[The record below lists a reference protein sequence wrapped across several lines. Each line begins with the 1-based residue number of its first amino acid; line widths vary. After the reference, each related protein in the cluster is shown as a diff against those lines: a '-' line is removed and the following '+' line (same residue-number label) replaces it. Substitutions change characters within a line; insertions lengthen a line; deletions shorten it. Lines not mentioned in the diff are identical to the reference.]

1 MDSDKNSR
9 KHGLS
14 KGECCEKGRKMRTSK
29 EEKQKLLFQWNP
41 RRAEMQKSFAPKCSI
56 KIDR

>member
-1 MDSDKNSR
+1 MDSDQNSR

-29 EEKQKLLFQWNP
+29 EEKQKLLFQWSP
-41 RRAEMQKSFAPKCSI
+41 RRAEM
-56 KIDR
+56 